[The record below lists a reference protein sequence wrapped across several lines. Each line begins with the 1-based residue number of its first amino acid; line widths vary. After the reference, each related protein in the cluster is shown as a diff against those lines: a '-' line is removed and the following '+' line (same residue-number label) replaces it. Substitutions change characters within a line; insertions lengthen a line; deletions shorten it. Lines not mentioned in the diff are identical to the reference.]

1 MTSKWLENYEQL
13 HFKPNSING
22 QINWGLFQCVILMME
37 SHSVVS
43 QAVAFSYCITCKT
56 FVWVCRTS
64 FEHHLDLSV
73 LKKKKWK
80 LQFWQNFEILLLCW
94 RQFISSA
101 KKWCSRSQ
109 KLRHHRR
116 GKKAIFQKVDHSFS
130 RVNDLFCI
138 FSVEVK
144 KNKNQGQHNFNQ

>member
-1 MTSKWLENYEQL
+1 MLTLKWRKNSEKS
-13 HFKPNSING
+13 HFKPNSIKLRLVPVCNLDDG
-22 QINWGLFQCVILMME
+22 
-37 SHSVVS
+37 VS
-43 QAVAFSYCITCKT
+43 QCSFSSCCILLYCITCKT

>member
-1 MTSKWLENYEQL
+1 M
-13 HFKPNSING
+13 
-22 QINWGLFQCVILMME
+22 FQCVILMME

-116 GKKAIFQKVDHSFS
+116 EKKAIFQKVDHSFS

-144 KNKNQGQHNFNQ
+144 KNKNQGQHNFNQQTLEKFF